1 MVGRAEGYCCVLHG
15 VGVARHY
22 KNVPNFWRA
31 QTGVRS
37 CALTDGEGC
46 RLSFV
51 PARMFQ
57 VLRVFANR
65 TSSALSCHSSH
76 MEEANIDVRFH
87 S

>member
-1 MVGRAEGYCCVLHG
+1 MTR
-15 VGVARHY
+15 
-22 KNVPNFWRA
+22 FWRA
-31 QTGVRS
+31 QSGVRS
-37 CALTDGEGC
+37 YALTLME
-46 RLSFV
+46 RVAVFSFV